1 MTTLSFLI
9 AFAIAG
15 GQVTFAGAVATPTA
29 ASVPVVVHASK
40 TATGQQ
46 VSAQTGRFDDPP
58 RVVSTRPMDSDAD
71 RTVVLVTYL

>member
-46 VSAQTGRFDDPP
+46 ERANRQVRRSSARGQHPAHG
-58 RVVSTRPMDSDAD
+58 
-71 RTVVLVTYL
+71 